1 MSLYYTAE
9 NLNYTSSNLDKN
21 YNKKDSEPVIKRV
34 SPKNLSDASLTNFFN
49 SLENCA
55 GKSLASLGLIRFNI
69 TSVSLAE
76 LFGNLI
82 CEHARKLQTLHL
94 RRMFSKQKF

>member
-9 NLNYTSSNLDKN
+9 NLNYKEYSGKN
-21 YNKKDSEPVIKRV
+21 SRSFEIKRV

-55 GKSLASLGLIRFNI
+55 GKSLTTLALVRFNI

-82 CEHARKLQTLHL
+82 CEHARKL
-94 RRMFSKQKF
+94 